1 MADGAFDTLLSELP
15 GDSMGGLPSVA
26 DRTRATLVRRLQDVV
41 GLPGSRIT
49 PQERHMAS
57 DLLIEVLRDSDMHT
71 RVRCS
76 ERMALLVEAPALLL
90 RFLARDDIDVARPLL
105 EVCEGF
111 DDSDLIATASAPT
124 ATTEHRILIARRK
137 RVCETLA
144 DVLASYDELP
154 VVTALLKNEGATLAH
169 PAVERITALSK
180 AEPHLVQ
187 LLVRRPELKPSQ
199 ALTMFWWAG
208 PEERKRIFARF
219 AVERLTLLDAC
230 QDLFARAAKD
240 GWQDPLVR
248 KSLQFI
254 ERRQR
259 NREAAARSPYGS
271 LEGAIEALE
280 QGVSRDLFRE
290 VAFLAGVKPACGAQI
305 LSDPGGE
312 ALAILCKATGTKRRH
327 FRLLWKGLKRPAG
340 TEEQPSESFARASY
354 IFDTIST
361 NKAQT
366 VLRYWN
372 WSLTSAMSPALAAKM
387 EEDDAELEF
396 SVAARTSRL
405 VFGA

>member
-1 MADGAFDTLLSELP
+1 MRMADGSFDVSLADGLT
-15 GDSMGGLPSVA
+15 GLPSGS

-57 DLLIEVLRDSDMHT
+57 DLLVEVLRDSDVPT
-71 RVRCS
+71 RVRCA
-76 ERMALLVEAPALLL
+76 ERMALLSDAPALLL
-90 RFLARDDIDVARPLL
+90 RFLARDDIEVARPLL

-111 DDSDLIATASAPT
+111 DESDLIATANAPT
-124 ATTEHRILIARRK
+124 ATTEHRLLIANRK
-137 RVCETLA
+137 KVSETLA
-144 DVLASYDELP
+144 DVLVEHEELP

-169 PAVERITALSK
+169 PAVERITAMTK
-180 AEPHLVQ
+180 TETHLVA

-199 ALTMFWWAG
+199 ALTLFWWAG
-208 PEERKRIFARF
+208 AEERKRIFARF

-271 LEGAIEALE
+271 LEGAIEAME
-280 QGVSRDLFRE
+280 RGVSRELFKE
-290 VAFLAGVKPACGAQI
+290 LAFLAGVKPACGAQI
-305 LSDPGGE
+305 LADPGGE

-327 FRLLWKGLKRPAG
+327 FKQLWVGLKRPLG
-340 TEEQPSESFARASY
+340 TDEEPSETFARATY
-354 IFDTIST
+354 IYDTVST

-372 WSLTSAMSPALAAKM
+372 WSLTSAMSPALAAKL
-387 EEDDAELEF
+387 EEDDGALEF